1 MYSNGY
7 RQRCRTKF
15 RLNYGNNNN
24 SNSNYIS
31 YIILCQ
37 LVGEYEKMKNIIEQL
52 KDEEMLDD
60 SIINSYYVLTG
71 KATVEDIVK
80 RQEFPM
86 FFVNPEDELD
96 EDTLEDMLDYFIS
109 TEEYEKCQE
118 LVELL
123 K

>member
-1 MYSNGY
+1 
-7 RQRCRTKF
+7 
-15 RLNYGNNNN
+15 
-24 SNSNYIS
+24 
-31 YIILCQ
+31 
-37 LVGEYEKMKNIIEQL
+37 MKDIIEQL

-71 KATVEDIVK
+71 KATIEDIIK

-86 FFVNPEDELD
+86 LFIGPDEELD
-96 EDTLEDMLDYFIS
+96 ESGLNTMLDYFIS

-118 LVELL
+118 LVKLM

>member
-1 MYSNGY
+1 
-7 RQRCRTKF
+7 
-15 RLNYGNNNN
+15 
-24 SNSNYIS
+24 
-31 YIILCQ
+31 
-37 LVGEYEKMKNIIEQL
+37 MKDIVEQL

-71 KATVEDIVK
+71 KATIEDIVK

-86 FFVNPEDELD
+86 FFINPGDKLD
-96 EDTLEDMLDYFIS
+96 EEALEDMLDYFIS

-118 LVELL
+118 LLELF